1 MASDGEEPPFKGFG
15 VGGMLAGVLGLG
27 LVSRRHKGASEAIA
41 KSLGDR
47 LADVLPADEYTV
59 SVNGA
64 MLDVK
69 GAPGHSSAG
78 MPGML
83 LLERGTSEEKLTRV
97 FLEEA
102 TSLRSIIMAA
112 HRQSPAATAMSRAR
126 FPEAFFDPHVLVTD
140 ATIEVWW
147 GGEDPDGALV
157 RLRPIPRSE
166 IGL

>member
-1 MASDGEEPPFKGFG
+1 
-15 VGGMLAGVLGLG
+15 MLAGVAGLA
-27 LVSRRHKGASEAIA
+27 LASHRHEGAPEAIA

-47 LADVLPADEYTV
+47 LADVLPSDEYTV
-59 SVNGA
+59 SVNGP

-69 GAPGHSSAG
+69 GAQGHGSAG

-83 LLERGTSEEKLTRV
+83 LLERGTPEDKLARAYMAAA
-97 FLEEA
+97 E
-102 TSLRSIIMAA
+102 SLRGIIVGTQ
-112 HRQSPAATAMSRAR
+112 RQGPVATATSRAR
-126 FPEAFFDPHVLVTD
+126 FPGAFFDPHVLVTD

-147 GGEDPDGALV
+147 GGADPDGALV